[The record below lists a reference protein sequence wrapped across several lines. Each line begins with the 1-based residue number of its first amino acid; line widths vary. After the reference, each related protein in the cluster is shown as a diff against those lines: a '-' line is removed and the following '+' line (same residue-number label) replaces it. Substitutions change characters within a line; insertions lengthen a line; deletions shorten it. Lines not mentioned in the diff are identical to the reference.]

1 MMVFV
6 LIVLRSDKYTIL
18 LVMYPQHSHVT
29 YLDSCHEIPKDYTDI
44 KGVLDDAIT
53 GFADKEAPLK
63 LEKKASLQH
72 IQPQNGVPLR
82 QAADRQRDGGLVR
95 HPSHAGVRTGS
106 T

>member
-44 KGVLDDAIT
+44 KGVLDRALT
-53 GFADKEAPLK
+53 GFAARAGPLK
-63 LEKKASLQH
+63 VEKKSEAASCA
-72 IQPQNGVPLR
+72 P
-82 QAADRQRDGGLVR
+82 
-95 HPSHAGVRTGS
+95 T
-106 T
+106 